1 MSSGDKKLN
10 IVTKRILGWQSFK
23 DNLLDYLDDHDRDL
37 IAQVFKTSGTFV
49 ALSVAASGT
58 DEYAITGYG
67 ALGVVDAIDG
77 LGNMLDLYN
86 KKTYN
91 DNVPFENI
99 TGQDYHVAI
108 RKASLPSGIT
118 VSQEDGQPNFDTYE
132 EIVGWEA
139 DPDQVIDNLDGTLTF
154 QVDSVTESGVTN
166 AGRTV
171 AVYKK
176 TPGLGALTESEALE
190 TLTVAWASSQNRI
203 TTASN
208 FGQTTASTTASD
220 YRVVLLGPRTS
231 RDTDL
236 RLLTDW
242 CFVGIVDGKT
252 GVPPDTFDMSDQE
265 LIDIPFSDWAHIVR
279 YEPVPPDRLKIEVEA
294 LAGESG
300 VDQIRIN
307 HLGTGIT
314 FKVDEAGNIT
324 TTGKVGIGGAVGTP
338 QLKVT
343 GDGEFT
349 TNLKIL
355 GILRVYDDL
364 FDLHHDGTDPYVL
377 FDTDDYLRFERSQ
390 NDLTLNLGGAAKYH
404 WRSSNFYPEDDDAVD
419 LGKSDKQWKDLF
431 VDGTANIDKLVLSTA
446 ASEGASDLFPY
457 GTVQELGSTTRL
469 WAMVNAKG
477 LRACDA
483 SPGGAASTVTFTS
496 DVSGIST
503 GAGTVKMNSANP
515 GTNSGWLKIYTDV
528 AVVKWMPFWDTN
540 AP

>member
-10 IVTKRILGWQSFK
+10 VVTKRILGWHSFK
-23 DNLLDYLDDHDRDL
+23 DNLLDYLDDLDRDL
-37 IAQVFKTSGTFV
+37 ITQVFKTSGTFV
-49 ALSVAASGT
+49 ALSLAASGT

-99 TGQDYHVAI
+99 TGKDYHVAI
-108 RKASLPSGIT
+108 RKASLPQGIT

-139 DPDQVIDNLDGTLTF
+139 DPDAVIDNLDGTITF

-176 TPGLGALTESEALE
+176 IPGLGALTESVALE
-190 TLTVAWASSQNRI
+190 TLTVAWVSSENRI
-203 TTASN
+203 TTAAD
-208 FGQTTASTTASD
+208 FGQTTVSTTASD
-220 YRVVLLGPRTS
+220 YRVVLMGPRTS

-236 RLLTDW
+236 RPLSDW

-252 GVPPDTFDMSDQE
+252 GVPPDTFDTSDQE

-279 YEPVPPDRLKIEVEA
+279 YESVPPDRLKIEVEA

-324 TTGKVGIGGAVGTP
+324 TSGTSTLNGKVGIGGAPGANEF
-338 QLKVT
+338 KVT
-343 GDGEFT
+343 GTSDFMDIVNIGDSDFSLDYFGGTPTINLDSDAWIKFDRVGDELQFKFSGNLLGYMDDTAFWPFTIGRTIGRVADPWGNVYTRILTVSTGGGEGCGSLYPVGTNNLGAVARPWGLGYINRPVIEKRTITNANDPGTLGMITFDGNFIYCCSAT
-349 TNLKIL
+349 DTW
-355 GILRVYDDL
+355 LRVAIA
-364 FDLHHDGTDPYVL
+364 T
-377 FDTDDYLRFERSQ
+377 
-390 NDLTLNLGGAAKYH
+390 
-404 WRSSNFYPEDDDAVD
+404 W
-419 LGKSDKQWKDLF
+419 
-431 VDGTANIDKLVLSTA
+431 
-446 ASEGASDLFPY
+446 
-457 GTVQELGSTTRL
+457 
-469 WAMVNAKG
+469 
-477 LRACDA
+477 
-483 SPGGAASTVTFTS
+483 
-496 DVSGIST
+496 
-503 GAGTVKMNSANP
+503 
-515 GTNSGWLKIYTDV
+515 
-528 AVVKWMPFWDTN
+528 
-540 AP
+540 